1 MKRTKRHL
9 QQIATHVVLAAV
21 LLLVVFPASYAD
33 PTYEQQQEIW
43 KDFSNTDKA
52 AGIAFH
58 VFQEAM
64 GNDETQQF
72 IDDYAD
78 AVTLIKVHHELFQT
92 GSLSGA
98 VTVIKDRLQDKLIA
112 KLAPDFNWW
121 LGWMK
126 AAKAGMELF
135 KDFVFDPMVEQS
147 QIDTY
152 VGLRESGLDPED
164 AFAGVRGYGYIVE
177 RGKKEF
183 RKEYG
188 DLPFQTGTNEL
199 LPKWR
204 ADFREYIKAGMENAY
219 HRKLH
224 RDLLERSRQLA
235 AEAEAKL
242 PAMRDRLL
250 TILRQYRVAK
260 VELSPATASLNVGD
274 QVVFDAIGIYADPSA
289 PRSATD
295 VTAQC
300 TWSGGTD
307 DNVFVAT
314 EKDAGRTVTII
325 ADYYGVTGAATV
337 TVLDADTTESIDDA
351 LADVREDEEEG
362 EGEETGEDAEDEI
375 LDDIQRQFDEAVR
388 RFGEHHNDFIARLQ
402 SLAGESSDAICGDGT
417 LAFSLAAASDAFLD
431 VEGYYTDAL
440 AAVRL
445 AGNLSAAATGRT
457 PTAAE
462 DFDPANVEGLGV
474 FDQIAMRM
482 MQEDYA
488 AVLADVEDMGTR
500 LDELAPGC
508 DPEEMLDAGRRV
520 AESDQD
526 PESGVDIAGGT
537 GVVGDGGGELRFEAD
552 QLGSETDFS
561 ASCTGGSMTLNMD
574 PPTFPQQILPDGSYT
589 VSVSVSWS
597 TSGSQIKDVSMLVSI
612 LINQELRVERE
623 FETFS
628 GSRTVT
634 ATVRGSDV
642 DFGEQVIAMS
652 VVVGGGLMCENNSS
666 DGLGAVYNQ
675 VYFRRGSE

>member
-1 MKRTKRHL
+1 M
-9 QQIATHVVLAAV
+9 ATHVVLAAV

-43 KDFSNTDKA
+43 TDFSNTDKA

-98 VTVIKDRLQDKLIA
+98 FTVIKDRLQDKLIA

-121 LGWMK
+121 LGWIK

-188 DLPFQTGTNEL
+188 DLPFQQGTNEL
-199 LPKWR
+199 LPKWES
-204 ADFREYIKAGMENAY
+204 DFQEYIKAGMENAY
-219 HRKLH
+219 HRQLH
-224 RDLLERSRQLA
+224 RDLLKRSRQLA
-235 AEAEAKL
+235 AEAEAQL
-242 PAMRDRLL
+242 PELRERLL

-260 VELSPATASLNVGD
+260 VELSPATADLNVGD
-274 QVVFDAIGIYADPSA
+274 QVIFDAVGIYADPSA

-295 VTAQC
+295 VTAEC

-314 EKDAGRTVTII
+314 EADAGRRVVVT
-325 ADYYGVTGAATV
+325 ADYYGITGTATV
-337 TVLDADTTESIDDA
+337 TVIDADTTESIDDA
-351 LADVREDEEEG
+351 LAEVREDEEEG
-362 EGEETGEDAEDEI
+362 EGEDTGEDAEDEI
-375 LDDIQRQFDEAVR
+375 LDDIQRQFDEAVQ
-388 RFGEHHNDFIARLQ
+388 RFSEHYSDFIARLQ
-402 SLAGESSDAICGDGT
+402 SLAGESADAICTDGT

-431 VEGYYTDAL
+431 VEGYYADAL

-445 AGNLSAAATGRT
+445 AGNLNAAATGRT

-462 DFDPANVEGLGV
+462 DFDPRNVEGLGV

-500 LDELAPGC
+500 LNELAPGC

-520 AESDQD
+520 AETDQD

-561 ASCTGGSMTLNMD
+561 ANCTGGSMTLNMD

-589 VSVSVSWS
+589 VRVSISWS
-597 TSGSQIKDVSMLVSI
+597 SSGTQIDDISVGVSI
-612 LINQELRVERE
+612 LVGQQLKIERE
-623 FETFS
+623 FKRFS
-628 GSRTVT
+628 GSETVT
-634 ATVRGSDV
+634 ATVNGSDI
-642 DFGEQVIAMS
+642 DFNQLFASIS
-652 VVVGGGLMCENNSS
+652 VVVGGGLLCDNNTS

-675 VYFRRGSE
+675 IYFRRGSE